1 VHNFEIVVW
10 LSTSND
16 SLYGWELTTFFLHL
30 PFPRLS
36 PLFDSSF
43 SQIEPWGH
51 VAMAGV
57 GGYVGYNL
65 QSWEDNLLVAVN
77 EKRVQRGM
85 TPITRQSLEITSRL
99 TLPKDE

>member
-1 VHNFEIVVW
+1 
-10 LSTSND
+10 
-16 SLYGWELTTFFLHL
+16 
-30 PFPRLS
+30 
-36 PLFDSSF
+36 
-43 SQIEPWGH
+43 
-51 VAMAGV
+51 MAGV

-99 TLPKDE
+99 TQSKD

>member
-1 VHNFEIVVW
+1 MMMHYVLLTNC
-10 LSTSND
+10 LGS
-16 SLYGWELTTFFLHL
+16 ELTTYFHLHFFLFAHL
-30 PFPRLS
+30 ILS
-36 PLFDSSF
+36 TLNL
-43 SQIEPWGH
+43 IEPWGH

-85 TPITRQSLEITSRL
+85 TPITRQSLELTSRFA
-99 TLPKDE
+99 KDE